1 MNILRTRTRRGAA
14 ILFSGILVLGGLTLA
29 GEATAQ
35 QELNNPSCQDLGY
48 VFGQKWEDPSG
59 AYSIDRDGMVANF
72 TVGTYPDVTKDPNTN
87 NAVTAAKI
95 VTKADGYAVI
105 VKGGNGYNLYPN
117 TEAVPM
123 HAPAVPSEKWPT
135 ISHFDLCWNKPAPV
149 GSLQVTK
156 VLAGPVPVTDP
167 PTEYEICIEG
177 PAPATTQQCKKV
189 MGAGVVTF
197 EDLKPGT
204 YKVTETPGLGYT
216 AEITP
221 TEPVVVTAG
230 EVPATATVKNTY
242 KAPPVTPP
250 ATPPAEEQQSLP
262 PTAPVTPVTPT
273 APTVAP
279 ATEVAS
285 ATATQTAAPT
295 ALPTT
300 GSEGGIAAIAALLVA
315 TGVALTLLGRH
326 REQQQA

>member
-156 VLAGPVPVTDP
+156 VLAGDTA
-167 PTEYEICIEG
+167 PTIEYEICIEG
-177 PAPATTQQCKKV
+177 PAPMTTQQCKKV

-204 YKVTETPGLGYT
+204 YKVTETSPGSAYT
-216 AEITP
+216 VEITP
-221 TEPVVVTAG
+221 TDPVVVTAG

-242 KAPPVTPP
+242 KAPP
-250 ATPPAEEQQSLP
+250 ATPPPTEQVVPPTQQESLP
-262 PTAPVTPVTPT
+262 PTAPVTPT

-279 ATEVAS
+279 ATEVAA